1 MLELAVSAVIT
12 VSSALLLGFWCWY
25 AYRLIGVPDG
35 SKEAAPISSDRDYF
49 DSGAL

>member
-25 AYRLIGVPDG
+25 AVRLIGAPQ
-35 SKEAAPISSDRDYF
+35 AAEETAIKKT
-49 DSGAL
+49 